1 MIYLIGESLHSSRF
15 SDDKDVEKNAK
26 PLTYIYTDVTCR
38 LIYIHWNFIHT
49 YVKQQDYYKTRKD
62 VVIVKR
68 EIINI
73 IKEEN
78 NDTRCQKK
86 N

>member
-1 MIYLIGESLHSSRF
+1 MIYLIGESLHSSPTKTLKKMR
-15 SDDKDVEKNAK
+15 NH
-26 PLTYIYTDVTCR
+26 LHIYTDVTCR
-38 LIYIHWNFIHT
+38 LIYIYWNFIHT

-62 VVIVKR
+62 VVIVQR

-73 IKEEN
+73 INEEN
-78 NDTRCQKK
+78 NETRCQKK